1 MSDNLIY
8 LFAAFAVTW
17 IVLFLYSFFLAM
29 RQREVE
35 REVQAL
41 RHRLQSEEK
50 ERDGE
55 PPHELRAP
63 YP

>member
-17 IVLFLYSFFLAM
+17 IVLFLYSFFIGR

-35 REVQAL
+35 REVQTL
-41 RHRLQSEEK
+41 RERLQSNQD
-50 ERDGE
+50 RDQGQS
-55 PPHELRAP
+55 LT
-63 YP
+63 

>member
-17 IVLFLYSFFLAM
+17 IVLFLYSFFLGR

-35 REVQAL
+35 REVQTL
-41 RHRLQSEEK
+41 REHLQVNQD
-50 ERDGE
+50 RDQGQSST
-55 PPHELRAP
+55 
-63 YP
+63 

>member
-17 IVLFLYSFFLAM
+17 IVLFLYSFFLGR

-35 REVQAL
+35 REIQTL
-41 RHRLQSEEK
+41 RHHLQSDRDK
-50 ERDGE
+50 EGGQS
-55 PPHELRAP
+55 PT
-63 YP
+63 